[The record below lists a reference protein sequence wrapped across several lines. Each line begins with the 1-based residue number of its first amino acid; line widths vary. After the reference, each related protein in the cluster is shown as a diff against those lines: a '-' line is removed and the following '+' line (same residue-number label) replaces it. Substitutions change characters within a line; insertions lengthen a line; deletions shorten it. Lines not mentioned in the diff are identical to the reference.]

1 MIREWL
7 LQLVPQ
13 RRGLE
18 ALLQGPVVG
27 GRWAVGQDLMRGES
41 PLLVQLARDRGG
53 VLEPAALLP

>member
-7 LQLVPQ
+7 LQLGLQ
-13 RRGLE
+13 RLGSG
-18 ALLQGPVVG
+18 ALLQGPGAG